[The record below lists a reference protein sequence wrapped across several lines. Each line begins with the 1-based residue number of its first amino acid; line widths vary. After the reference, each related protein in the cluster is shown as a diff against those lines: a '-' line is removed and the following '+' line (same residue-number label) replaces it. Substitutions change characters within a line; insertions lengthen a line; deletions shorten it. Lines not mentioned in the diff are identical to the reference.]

1 MNLQSHEKKKL
12 LIVAGETSGDFYA
25 ASLIDVLKKFGDF
38 DIYAVGGIQTARRDV
53 NLLYDSTNWAAIGL
67 MEAIKQV
74 PRLLL
79 VLSRL
84 KRFMRDNRPDLLLLV
99 DYPGFNMRLV
109 HAANKLAIPT
119 LYYFPPSKFAT
130 DPASVTDAASS
141 ISKVAANFA
150 STYEIYHAAG
160 ANVEFVGHPLLDHA
174 NPKLTPAETCAKYGL
189 DPTRPV
195 IGLCPGSR
203 RSELNL
209 LLPIMLRAG
218 RLIHEKYPDYQ
229 FVVPVIKTEGNEVFG
244 VAKQCLR
251 NQLAA
256 SGIPVTLAEGK
267 IYDLM
272 RLSRL
277 LLISSGTATLEASYV
292 GTPMVICYRVST
304 FTEIQARL
312 FYHLPKFIGLPNII
326 IDRMAVPELIQHDF
340 TPERLAEEAFKLLE
354 SEELYNQQ
362 KKDFAE
368 VVAHLGEPGAH
379 ERVAAMA
386 VDMLG
391 GNSRTENN
399 AKS

>member
-1 MNLQSHEKKKL
+1 MNLQLRDKKKL

-25 ASLIDVLKKFGDF
+25 ASLIDVLKKCGDLEIF
-38 DIYAVGGIQTARRDV
+38 AVGGIQTASRDV
-53 NLLYDSTNWAAIGL
+53 KLLYDSTNWAAIGL
-67 MEAIKQV
+67 IEAIKQV

-84 KRFMRDNRPDLLLLV
+84 NKFMRDNRPDLLLLV

-109 HAANKLAIPT
+109 HAANKLGIPT

-141 ISKVAANFA
+141 ITRVAANFA
-150 STYEIYHAAG
+150 STYEVYRAAG

-174 NPKLTPAETCAKYGL
+174 KPNMTPAETCAKYGL
-189 DPTRPV
+189 DPDKPV

-203 RSELNL
+203 RSELDL
-209 LLPIMLRAG
+209 LLPVMLKAG
-218 RLIHEKYPDYQ
+218 RLIYQKYPNYQ

-244 VAKQCLR
+244 VSKQCLR
-251 NQLAA
+251 QQLSA

-272 RLSRL
+272 HLSRL

-292 GTPMVICYRVST
+292 GTPMIICYRVST

-326 IDRMAVPELIQHDF
+326 IDRKAVPELIQHDL
-340 TPERLAEEAFKLLE
+340 TPERLAEQAFALLE

-362 KKDFAE
+362 KTDFAD
-368 VVAHLGEPGAH
+368 VISHLGEPGAH
-379 ERVAAMA
+379 ERVADMA
-386 VDMLG
+386 VDMLNG
-391 GNSRTENN
+391 QSAG
-399 AKS
+399 

>member
-1 MNLQSHEKKKL
+1 MSLQLHKKKKL

-38 DIYAVGGIQTARRDV
+38 EIYAVGGIQTARRDV
-53 NLLYDSTNWAAIGL
+53 KLLYDSTNWAAIGL

-84 KRFMRDNRPDLLLLV
+84 NRFMRDSRPDLLLLV

-141 ISKVAANFA
+141 ISRVAANFA
-150 STYEIYHAAG
+150 STYEIYRAAG

-174 NPKLTPAETCAKYGL
+174 KPNLTPAETSTKYGL
-189 DPTRPV
+189 DPVRPV

-203 RSELNL
+203 RSELDQ
-209 LLPIMLRAG
+209 LLPVMLRAG

-244 VAKQCLR
+244 VSKQCLR
-251 NQLAA
+251 NQLAT

-292 GTPMVICYRVST
+292 GTPMVICYRVSI

-312 FYHLPKFIGLPNII
+312 FYSLPKFIGLPNII
-326 IDRMAVPELIQHDF
+326 IDRLAVPELIQHDF

-362 KKDFAE
+362 KKDFTE

-386 VDMLG
+386 VDMLNG
-391 GNSRTENN
+391 HSRAEKNVR
-399 AKS
+399 A